1 MPESGSQEGADRFN
15 YGKPELV
22 YILDFPTA
30 ITEVAEV
37 ASYGANKYS
46 RHNWK
51 RGLKVRDVASSM
63 LRHLVAFMN
72 GDDID
77 DESGLRH
84 TGAIA
89 WNALVLAEMAQRY
102 DMDDRDNGSDQ

>member
-1 MPESGSQEGADRFN
+1 
-15 YGKPELV
+15 
-22 YILDFPTA
+22 
-30 ITEVAEV
+30 
-37 ASYGANKYS
+37 
-46 RHNWK
+46 
-51 RGLKVRDVASSM
+51 
-63 LRHLVAFMN
+63 MN

-102 DMDDRDNGSDQ
+102 DMDDRDNGSGQ